1 MIVLAWII
9 VITLLLLALAVAA
22 LAVSNARTARQV
34 EKALPPLGS
43 FIDIDGSRIHYL
55 DRGSGP
61 TILCIH
67 GLAGQ
72 MRHFTYALLDKLKS
86 DYRVVI
92 VDRPGSGYS
101 ARPPQASAAIFAQAR
116 TLAKFTEALRLERP
130 LVVGH
135 SLGGA
140 IALALALNHPERV
153 GGLALLAPL
162 THPQDELSPVFRGLS
177 IRSPIMRWIMAWTLA
192 IPLSIRNA
200 ATVLDAVFGPQPV
213 PADFGTKG
221 GALLG
226 LRPGAVITASADLVA
241 VPEDLEAMPGR
252 YNRLTQPVGILFGAG
267 DRILNPAAHGEALA
281 AKLPGADL
289 ELIEGEGHMVLI
301 CSAERSATFI
311 ARMAKRVAAA
321 EAELAPVA

>member
-1 MIVLAWII
+1 MIVFAWVI
-9 VITLLLLALAVAA
+9 VIALALLALAVGA
-22 LAVSNARTARQV
+22 LVVSNARTARKV
-34 EKALPPLGS
+34 EKALPPLGR
-43 FIDIDGSRIHYL
+43 FIDIDGARINYL
-55 DRGSGP
+55 DHGSGP

-72 MRHFTYALLDKLKS
+72 MRHFAYALLDKLKG
-86 DYRVVI
+86 DYRLVI

-101 ARPPQASAAIFAQAR
+101 TRPPQASAAIFAQAR
-116 TLAKFTEALRLERP
+116 TLAKFAEALRLERP
-130 LVVGH
+130 LIVGH

-140 IALALALNHPERV
+140 IALALALNHPEQV

-177 IRSPIMRWIMAWTLA
+177 IKSPLMRWIMAWTLA

-200 ATVLDAVFGPQPV
+200 AKVLDAVFGPQAV

-226 LRPGAVITASADLVA
+226 LRPGAFITASADLIA
-241 VPEDLEAMPGR
+241 VPEDLKGMPGR
-252 YNRLTQPVGILFGAG
+252 YKSLTQPVGILFGTG
-267 DRILNPAAHGEALA
+267 DRILNPQTHGKALA

-289 ELIEGEGHMVLI
+289 EMIEGEGHMVLI
-301 CSAERSATFI
+301 CSAERSAQFI
-311 ARMAKRVAAA
+311 ARMAQRVAGA
-321 EAELAPVA
+321 EAKLAPVA

>member
-9 VITLLLLALAVAA
+9 VITLVLLALAVGA

-101 ARPPQASAAIFAQAR
+101 TRPPQASAAIFAQAR
-116 TLAKFTEALRLERP
+116 TLAKFAAALRLERP

-140 IALALALNHPERV
+140 IALALALNHPEHV

-162 THPQDELSPVFRGLS
+162 THPQESCRRCFGGSRSDRRSCAGSWRGRWRYPC
-177 IRSPIMRWIMAWTLA
+177 RSGTPQRCSTPCSVRSRCRRISAPRAAPYWACGRALHHRLGRPRRRPRGPRSHA
-192 IPLSIRNA
+192 GPL
-200 ATVLDAVFGPQPV
+200 Q
-213 PADFGTKG
+213 
-221 GALLG
+221 
-226 LRPGAVITASADLVA
+226 
-241 VPEDLEAMPGR
+241 
-252 YNRLTQPVGILFGAG
+252 
-267 DRILNPAAHGEALA
+267 
-281 AKLPGADL
+281 
-289 ELIEGEGHMVLI
+289 
-301 CSAERSATFI
+301 
-311 ARMAKRVAAA
+311 
-321 EAELAPVA
+321 

>member
-9 VITLLLLALAVAA
+9 VIAVALLALAIGA
-22 LAVSNARTARQV
+22 LAVSNARTARRV
-34 EKALPPLGS
+34 EQALPPLGR
-43 FIDIDGSRIHYL
+43 FVDIDGSRIHYL
-55 DRGSGP
+55 DQGSGP
-61 TILCIH
+61 TLLCIH

-86 DYRVVI
+86 DYRLVI

-101 ARPPQASAAIFAQAR
+101 TRPPQASAAIFAQAR
-116 TLAKFTEALRLERP
+116 TLAKFADALRLERP

-140 IALALALNHPERV
+140 IALALALNHPEQV

-177 IRSPIMRWIMAWTLA
+177 IRSPLMRWIMAWTLA

-200 ATVLDAVFGPQPV
+200 ATVLNAVFGPQPV
-213 PADFGTKG
+213 PADFPTKG
-221 GALLG
+221 GGLLG
-226 LRPGAVITASADLVA
+226 LRPRAFITASADLGA

-252 YNRLTQPVGILFGAG
+252 YKSLTQPVGVLFGTG
-267 DRILNPAAHGEALA
+267 DRILDPGAQGEALA
-281 AKLPGADL
+281 AKLPGTDL

-301 CSAERSATFI
+301 CSADRSAKFI
-311 ARMAKRVAAA
+311 ARMAERVAGA
-321 EAELAPVA
+321 EAKLAPVA

>member
-9 VITLLLLALAVAA
+9 VIAVALLALAIGA
-22 LAVSNARTARQV
+22 LAVSNARTARRV
-34 EKALPPLGS
+34 EQALPPLGR
-43 FIDIDGSRIHYL
+43 FVDIDGSRIHYL
-55 DRGSGP
+55 DQGSGP
-61 TILCIH
+61 TLLCIH

-86 DYRVVI
+86 DYRLVI

-101 ARPPQASAAIFAQAR
+101 TRPPQASAAIFAQAR
-116 TLAKFTEALRLERP
+116 TLAKFADALRLERP

-140 IALALALNHPERV
+140 IALALALNHPEQV

-177 IRSPIMRWIMAWTLA
+177 IRSPLMRWIMAWTLA

-200 ATVLDAVFGPQPV
+200 ATVLNAVFGPQPV
-213 PADFGTKG
+213 PADFPTKG
-221 GALLG
+221 GGLLG
-226 LRPGAVITASADLVA
+226 LRPRAFITASADLGA

-252 YNRLTQPVGILFGAG
+252 YKSLTQPVGVLFGTG
-267 DRILNPAAHGEALA
+267 DRILDPAAQGEALA
-281 AKLPGADL
+281 AKLPGTDL

-301 CSAERSATFI
+301 CSADRSAKFI
-311 ARMAKRVAAA
+311 ARMAERVAGA
-321 EAELAPVA
+321 EAKLAPFA

>member
-1 MIVLAWII
+1 MIVLAWVV
-9 VITLLLLALAVAA
+9 VIALALLALAIGALVA
-22 LAVSNARTARQV
+22 SNARTARKV
-34 EKALPPLGS
+34 EKALPPLGR
-43 FIDIDGSRIHYL
+43 FIDVDGSRIYYL
-55 DRGSGP
+55 DQGSGP

-72 MRHFTYALLDKLKS
+72 MRHFAYALLDKLKG
-86 DYRVVI
+86 DYRLVI

-101 ARPPQASAAIFAQAR
+101 TRPPQASAAIFAQAR
-116 TLAKFTEALRLERP
+116 TLAKFAEALRLERP
-130 LVVGH
+130 LIVGH

-140 IALALALNHPERV
+140 IALALALNHPEQV

-177 IRSPIMRWIMAWTLA
+177 IKSPLMRWIMAWTLA

-200 ATVLDAVFGPQPV
+200 AKVLDAVFGPQAV

-226 LRPGAVITASADLVA
+226 LRPGAFITASADLIA
-241 VPEDLEAMPGR
+241 VPEDLKGMPGR
-252 YNRLTQPVGILFGAG
+252 YKSLTQPVGILFGTG
-267 DRILNPAAHGEALA
+267 DRILNPQTHGKALA

-289 ELIEGEGHMVLI
+289 EMIEGEGHMVLI
-301 CSAERSATFI
+301 CSAERSAQFI
-311 ARMAKRVAAA
+311 ARMAQRVAGA
-321 EAELAPVA
+321 EAKLAPVA

>member
-9 VITLLLLALAVAA
+9 VITLVLLALAVGA

-34 EKALPPLGS
+34 EKALPPLGR
-43 FIDIDGSRIHYL
+43 FIEIDGSRIHYL

-101 ARPPQASAAIFAQAR
+101 TRPPQASPRSSPRRARSRNSPQRFACSGRSSSAIY
-116 TLAKFTEALRLERP
+116 LC
-130 LVVGH
+130 
-135 SLGGA
+135 GA
-140 IALALALNHPERV
+140 IALALALNHPEQV

-162 THPQDELSPVFRGLS
+162 THLQDELSPVFRGLA
-177 IRSPIMRWIMAWTLA
+177 IRSPLMRWIMAWTLA

-200 ATVLDAVFGPQPV
+200 VTVLNAVFGPQPV
-213 PADFGTKG
+213 PADFPTKG
-221 GALLG
+221 GGLLG
-226 LRPGAVITASADLVA
+226 LRPRAIITASTDLVA
-241 VPEDLEAMPGR
+241 VPEDLETMPGR
-252 YNRLTQPVGILFGAG
+252 YKSLTQPVGILFGAG
-267 DRILNPAAHGEALA
+267 DRILDPAAHGEALA

-321 EAELAPVA
+321 EAKLAPVA

>member
-9 VITLLLLALAVAA
+9 VIAVALLALAIGA
-22 LAVSNARTARQV
+22 LAVSNARTARRV
-34 EKALPPLGS
+34 EQALPPLGR
-43 FIDIDGSRIHYL
+43 FVDIDGSRIHYL
-55 DRGSGP
+55 DQGSGP
-61 TILCIH
+61 TLLCIH

-86 DYRVVI
+86 DYRLVI

-101 ARPPQASAAIFAQAR
+101 TRPPQASAAIFAQAR
-116 TLAKFTEALRLERP
+116 TLAKFADALRLERP

-140 IALALALNHPERV
+140 IALALALNHPEQV

-177 IRSPIMRWIMAWTLA
+177 IRSPLMRWIMAWTLA

-200 ATVLDAVFGPQPV
+200 ATVLNAVFGPQPV
-213 PADFGTKG
+213 PADFPTKG
-221 GALLG
+221 GGLLG
-226 LRPGAVITASADLVA
+226 LRPRAFITASADLGA

-252 YNRLTQPVGILFGAG
+252 YKSLTQPVGVLFGTG
-267 DRILNPAAHGEALA
+267 DRILDPAAQGEALA
-281 AKLPGADL
+281 AKLPGTDL

-301 CSAERSATFI
+301 CSADRSAKFI
-311 ARMAKRVAAA
+311 ARMAERVAGA
-321 EAELAPVA
+321 EAKLAPVA

>member
-9 VITLLLLALAVAA
+9 VITLVLLALAVGA

-34 EKALPPLGS
+34 EKALPPLGR

-101 ARPPQASAAIFAQAR
+101 TRPPQASAAIFAQAR
-116 TLAKFTEALRLERP
+116 TLAKFAAALRLQRP

-140 IALALALNHPERV
+140 IALALALNHPEQV

-162 THPQDELSPVFRGLS
+162 THPQDELSPVFRGLA
-177 IRSPIMRWIMAWTLA
+177 IRSPLMRWIMAGTLA

-200 ATVLDAVFGPQPV
+200 VTVLNAVFGPQSRY
-213 PADFGTKG
+213 
-221 GALLG
+221 
-226 LRPGAVITASADLVA
+226 RPIFR
-241 VPEDLEAMPGR
+241 P
-252 YNRLTQPVGILFGAG
+252 Q
-267 DRILNPAAHGEALA
+267 
-281 AKLPGADL
+281 
-289 ELIEGEGHMVLI
+289 
-301 CSAERSATFI
+301 
-311 ARMAKRVAAA
+311 AAA
-321 EAELAPVA
+321 CWGYGPPP